1 MKRSA
6 RSRKNRRD
14 GRYWDDQRRNA
25 ASLGCSRCV
34 DLPLC
39 GGLHSSAG
47 AYDCT
52 SYCCGTPGECDVVC
66 QRNRTFVDRVREVSG
81 FDLLS
86 LRRTRAV
93 RFPSAPS
100 SVPIVYAKGLRQA
113 PFNPGFAAVEFH
125 QLLNKNT
132 RALKFTTMQQLADWF
147 GLDPATKI
155 IVSGTAKDRPL
166 ERWWSL
172 GARRRDVLGQ
182 LAQIGIVAA
191 TAPNFSVFSDVPRWD
206 NFHAMKRI
214 AICWQEMLEVGV
226 PCALHVNARAHRD
239 WERWTAFV
247 ASRDEVDAIAYE
259 FATGASTRLGYHVDQ
274 LRYLADRVKQP
285 LKLITRGGLSE
296 LPKLR
301 QSYAEVSMLDST
313 TYMKTVNRK
322 RAVIRENG
330 AAYWHDA
337 ADRPAVDLSAL
348 MEHNHLSMLRLTRF
362 TP

>member
-14 GRYWDDQRRNA
+14 ARYWDDQRRNA
-25 ASLGCSRCV
+25 SSLGCSRCV
-34 DLPLC
+34 DLLLC
-39 GGLHSSAG
+39 GGLHCAAS

-52 SYCCGTPGECDVVC
+52 SYCCGNPDKCDIVC
-66 QRNRTFVDRVREVSG
+66 QRNPTFVDRVREVAG

-86 LRRTRAV
+86 LPRTRAT
-93 RFPSAPS
+93 RFPSTPS
-100 SVPIVYAKGLRQA
+100 SVPIVYAKGVRQA

-125 QLLNKNT
+125 QLLDRKT
-132 RALKFTTMQQLADWF
+132 LGLKFASTQKLADWF

-155 IVSGTAKDRPL
+155 IASGTAKDRAL

-172 GARRRDVLGQ
+172 GARRREVLGQ
-182 LAQIGIVAA
+182 LAQIVVAA

-214 AICWQEMLEVGV
+214 AICWQEMLDAGV

-247 ASRDEVDAIAYE
+247 ASRDEIDAIAYE
-259 FATGASTRLGYHVDQ
+259 FATGASTRLGYHVDE
-274 LRYLADRVKQP
+274 LRHLADRVKRP
-285 LKLITRGGLSE
+285 LKLITRGGLTE

-301 QSYAEVSMLDST
+301 ESYAEVSMLDST

-322 RAVIRENG
+322 FAVIRENG
-330 AAYWHDA
+330 ATYWQDA
-337 ADRPAVDLSAL
+337 ADRPAVNLTEL
-348 MEHNHLSMLRLTRF
+348 MEHNHLSMLRLTR
-362 TP
+362 PIP